1 MSARVRVRQRRSRA
15 DARGVTLIE
24 LLAVVT
30 IIGIFVALAMPG
42 MGGIMQDRKAANVAD
57 EIANLFRIARARA
70 AATGAAHYVRAEAG
84 GTTAKFEM
92 RAPILGTGAP
102 TASCVTPSWTDSDTR
117 LLKKIDLGAPN
128 GPFAGKDIVV
138 KPADAVGSTSATG
151 VITEY
156 CYTPGGM
163 PWWRSGGVW
172 QRPRGA
178 EVARFSVYRKDGT
191 SYAGL
196 IRTVRI
202 SPAGLPSI
210 EAN

>member
-1 MSARVRVRQRRSRA
+1 MRG

-30 IIGIFVALAMPG
+30 IIGIFVALAMPA
-42 MGGIMQDRKAANVAD
+42 MGGIMQDRQAAHVAD
-57 EIANLFRIARARA
+57 EIANMFRIARSRA
-70 AATGAAHYVRAEAG
+70 AATGGAHYIRAEAG
-84 GTTAKFEM
+84 GPTARFQL
-92 RAPILGTGAP
+92 RSTIVAVGGP
-102 TASCVTPSWTDSDTR
+102 TASCVTPSWTDADSR
-117 LLKKIDLGAPN
+117 VLKDVDLGATT
-128 GPFAGKDIVV
+128 GAFAGKNIMVQ
-138 KPADAVGSTSATG
+138 PTTATGSTPATG
-151 VITEY
+151 VISEY

-172 QRPRGA
+172 QRPKGA
-178 EVARFSVYRKDGT
+178 DVARFNVFRRDGAT
-191 SYAGL
+191 FTGL